1 MDIDIGTAVLFCLL
15 LLVPAVVVFSILM
28 VIRVRRGKFHRQRI
42 ARRSP
47 KKEDEATPKETQK

>member
-1 MDIDIGTAVLFCLL
+1 MDFDIGTAVTFGAL

-28 VIRVRRGKFHRQRI
+28 VVRVRRGKFHRQRI

-47 KKEDEATPKETQK
+47 KTEDEATPKETQK

>member
-1 MDIDIGTAVLFCLL
+1 MDFDLGPALTFGLL

-28 VIRVRRGKFHRQRI
+28 VIRLRRGKFHRQRI

-47 KKEDEATPKETQK
+47 KTEDEETGKKTRK